1 MIGYGTKK
9 KRTPN
14 TWVGSYQKLPYSWFI
29 KMAYQRGLRI
39 NHVLNGMIL
48 QEKQMFSGIWKA
60 RVATRNEWRNRLTK
74 KTYEQMRH
82 EKGVRRGLFRAIS
95 GEGTSDCY
103 DCLLY
108 NYSSNYFARCML
120 RWIYPT
126 SKVYGIFPYTSQ
138 IPLQETTTME
148 TYNLVFQNHPA
159 LPSVILPY
167 FGFSQCTLPVR
178 HIPNHA
184 PQQEV
189 AS

>member
-103 DCLLY
+103 DWCVGSVAYYIITLQTILLDVCCGEY
-108 NYSSNYFARCML
+108 TQPVRSMVYFH
-120 RWIYPT
+120 
-126 SKVYGIFPYTSQ
+126 IFPKLRCKKQ
-138 IPLQETTTME
+138 L
-148 TYNLVFQNHPA
+148 
-159 LPSVILPY
+159 
-167 FGFSQCTLPVR
+167 
-178 HIPNHA
+178 
-184 PQQEV
+184 
-189 AS
+189 